1 MSILSA
7 SIVAT
12 SSMSAHP
19 DMDIKKCIDVVTNN
33 RKSLIS
39 VAFPYSKSHESGGIT
54 KSAFDKAVEM
64 LEKMKLERN
73 QKEEAEKS
81 VSKNAAEAH
90 YENIEDSD
98 VNK

>member
-7 SIVAT
+7 SIVSTA
-12 SSMSAHP
+12 SMSAHP

-54 KSAFDKAVEM
+54 KSAFYRAVEM
-64 LEKMKLERN
+64 LEKMKLEKK
-73 QKEEAEKS
+73 QKEDTEKR
-81 VSKNAAEAH
+81 VSKNSSEAQG
-90 YENIEDSD
+90 ENVEDSD
-98 VNK
+98 ANK